1 MKHCSKKD
9 LEGRLLNT
17 STCLPFILST
27 MGGLCAEAHEFL
39 RICKK
44 RSLTKAEHM
53 MDVLVTQ
60 HSRWTARRLHR
71 ALFGQCLINFFG
83 SAWTP
88 EASLSEPPH
97 CSMKCKNNNHSSSQ
111 LTFKRLAQA
120 FNAASEDP
128 SQSSSDSNVAFPQ
141 TTEVFDLSP
150 H

>member
-1 MKHCSKKD
+1 MIPWTQKS
-9 LEGRLLNT
+9 
-17 STCLPFILST
+17 
-27 MGGLCAEAHEFL
+27 MGGLCAEGHEFFRL
-39 RICKK
+39 CKK

-71 ALFGQCLINFFG
+71 ALFGQCLINFLG

-88 EASLSEPPH
+88 EACLTELPQR
-97 CSMKCKNNNHSSSQ
+97 SMKCKTAGQSSSQ
-111 LTFKRLAQA
+111 LTFKRLANA

-128 SQSSSDSNVAFPQ
+128 SQSSSENSNVAFPQ